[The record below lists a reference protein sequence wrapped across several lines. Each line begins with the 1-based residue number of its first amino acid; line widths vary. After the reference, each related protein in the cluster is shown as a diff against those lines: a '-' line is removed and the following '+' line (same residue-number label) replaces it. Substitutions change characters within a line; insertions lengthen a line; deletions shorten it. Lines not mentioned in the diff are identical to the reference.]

1 MHCSN
6 CQAEILDDSHV
17 CSKCGTPF
25 HVSPDASDS
34 ATHTLFLNAAGEV
47 PSGTVLAGKFRIVEI
62 VGRGGMGVVYKAE
75 DTKLRRPVALK
86 FLPAKMLRDQQARD
100 RFVVEA
106 RAVAALSHPN
116 ICTIHEIHDE
126 QDTPFIEM
134 EYVEG
139 RTLKARMK
147 QPLAVAEAVDFAIQ
161 VAEALEEAHQK
172 GVIHRDI
179 KSSNIMVTER
189 GQIKVMDFGLAR
201 VRGETRHTQEG
212 TTLGTVAY
220 MSTEQARGEDV
231 DQRTDVWS
239 FGVVLYEML
248 SGRLPFRGENDASIL
263 YSVVHEEVKPLKETQ
278 PGIPPELH
286 RIVHRALKK
295 DIKARYTSAAEMGK
309 DLKEYRDNLKA
320 QELSS
325 LTPRAFLRII
335 RKPKIAIP
343 VAACLVAFSA
353 AGAWFY
359 NRQTNVRWAR
369 EHAVPEIER
378 LLRSPELGF
387 VNFQQAYTLAKQAGK
402 YLPLD
407 PALTELLDKCSVVI
421 SIKTVPAGAAVYAKE
436 LSAPY
441 EQWQYMGVAPIEQVR
456 LPIGYLRWKMQ
467 KQGYETVLAVA
478 PSFQMDPKYKK
489 LFVPQNIYRVLDA
502 NGKLPPNM
510 TRVLG
515 DKTDIGQVDDFLM
528 DKYEVTNKQ
537 YKEFVDSGG
546 YHNRTYW
553 KPKFVK
559 AGRALTWD
567 HAMEEFV
574 DQTGRPG
581 PSTWQAGAYAK
592 GQEEYPVSGVS
603 WYEAAAYAEYAH
615 KSLPT
620 AYHWGIALGDVSN
633 ISSGWVGQMSNF
645 KGDGPR
651 PVGAYQS
658 MTAYGEYDM
667 AGNIREWCSNDTT
680 NGRIVRGGAWNDV
693 PYMTD
698 NLSQAPAFDRS
709 PKNGFRCVM
718 YLDRGKI
725 PDKAFERVDVAT
737 KDFYKQKPVPASV
750 FQVYKDQFMYDKHDL
765 AVHVE
770 WRNES
775 SRDWVQE
782 KVTVD
787 AAYGNERLPIYIF
800 VPKGRSPPYQTV
812 VYCPSIIAHSQ
823 SSSKDL
829 EHYIEFDWLLS
840 FIVKNGRAVVFPVYK
855 GTFER
860 RNDALTDMQESTRQ
874 FTEYVTQLVKDYKR
888 SIDYLETRPDIDNKR
903 LAYLS
908 FSWGSRMAPIILST
922 EERLRASILIVGGLS
937 GDSRPEVDVIN
948 YVTRVKVPT
957 LMLNGRYD
965 MLIPFDTTAKPMFD
979 LLGTPAAH
987 KRLRVYETDHFVP
1000 RNELIKES
1008 LAWLDRYLGPVK

>member
-6 CQAEILDDSHV
+6 CQAEILDDSHF
-17 CSKCGTPF
+17 CSKCGTPA
-25 HVSPDASDS
+25 HLSPDASVS
-34 ATHTLFLNAAGEV
+34 ATHTLFLNPAGEL
-47 PSGTVLAGKFRIVEI
+47 PSGTLLASKFRIVEI

-86 FLPAKMLRDQQARD
+86 FLPTELLRNQDARD

-126 QDTPFIEM
+126 KDTPFIEM

-139 RTLKARMK
+139 RTLKTRLK
-147 QPLAVAEAVDFAIQ
+147 RPLAVTEAVDIAIQ
-161 VAEALEEAHQK
+161 VTEALEEAHQK
-172 GVIHRDI
+172 GIIHRDI

-201 VRGETRHTQEG
+201 VRGETRHTREG

-220 MSTEQARGEDV
+220 MSPEQARGEDV
-231 DQRTDVWS
+231 DQRTDIWS

-263 YSVVHEEVKPLKETQ
+263 YSVVHEEAKPLKDTQ
-278 PGIPPELH
+278 PGIPPVLH
-286 RIVHRALKK
+286 QIVHGALKK
-295 DIKARYTSAAEMGK
+295 EINARYPSAAEMGK
-309 DLKEYRDNLKA
+309 DLKAYRDNLKA
-320 QELSS
+320 EELSV

-343 VAACLVAFSA
+343 VAAFLVAVSA
-353 AGAWFY
+353 AGAWLY
-359 NRQTNVRWAR
+359 NHQTKVRWVR
-369 EHAVPEIER
+369 ERVPEIER

-387 VNFQQAYTLAKQAGK
+387 VNYQKAYTLTRQARQ
-402 YLPLD
+402 YLPDD
-407 PALTELLDKCSVVI
+407 PALTELLDKCSVVLN
-421 SIKTVPAGAAVYAKE
+421 IKTLPAGAAVYATE
-436 LSAPY
+436 IFAPY
-441 EQWQYMGVAPIEQVR
+441 EQWQYIGVSPIEQVR
-456 LPIGYLRWKMQ
+456 LPVGYFRWRMQ
-467 KQGYETVLAVA
+467 KEGYETVLAVT
-478 PSFQMDPKYKK
+478 PSFQMDFKYKK

-502 NGKLPPNM
+502 NGKLPPKM
-510 TRVLG
+510 VRVLG
-515 DKTDIGQVDDFLM
+515 AKTDIGQVDDFLI

-537 YKEFVDSGG
+537 YKEFVDGGG

-553 KPKFVK
+553 KTKFVK

-567 HAMEEFV
+567 DAIGEFV

-581 PSTWQAGAYAK
+581 PSTWQAGTYAK
-592 GQEEYPVSGVS
+592 GQEDYPVSGVS
-603 WYEAAAYAEYAH
+603 WYEAAAYATYAH

-620 AYHWGIALGDVSN
+620 AYHWAIALGEVSD
-633 ISSGWVGQMSNF
+633 ISSGWLGQMSNF

-651 PVGAYQS
+651 PVGAHQS
-658 MTAYGEYDM
+658 MTTYGQYDM
-667 AGNIREWCSNDTT
+667 AGNIREWCWNDTKD
-680 NGRIVRGGAWNDV
+680 GRIVRGGAWDDV
-693 PYMTD
+693 PYMMGS
-698 NLSQAPAFDRS
+698 LSQALAFDRS

-737 KDFYKQKPVPASV
+737 KDYYRQKPVPDSV
-750 FQVYKDQFMYDKHDL
+750 FQVYKDQFAYDNNDL
-765 AVHVE
+765 AARVE
-770 WRNES
+770 WRDES

-782 KVTVD
+782 KVTID
-787 AAYGNERLPIYIF
+787 AAYGHERLPIYIF

-812 VYCPSIIAHSQ
+812 VYFPSAIAYSQ

-829 EHYIEFDWLLS
+829 DHYIEFDWFLS

-855 GTFER
+855 GAFER
-860 RNDALTDMQESTRQ
+860 QNDALTDIQETTRQ
-874 FTEYVTQLVKDYKR
+874 FTEYVTQIVKDFKK

-908 FSWGSRMAPIILST
+908 FSVGSALAPIVLST

-965 MLIPFDTTAKPMFD
+965 MIVPFDTVKPMFD

-987 KRLRVYETDHFVP
+987 KRLRLYETDHFVP

-1008 LAWLDRYLGPVK
+1008 LAWLDRYLGPVN